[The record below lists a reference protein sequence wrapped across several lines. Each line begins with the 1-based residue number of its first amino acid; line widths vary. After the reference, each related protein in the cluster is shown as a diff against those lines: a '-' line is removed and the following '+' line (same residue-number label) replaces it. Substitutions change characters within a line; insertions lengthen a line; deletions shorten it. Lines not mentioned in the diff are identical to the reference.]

1 MIGDGCNDSLRSA
14 GFKVWKDEN
23 NGFFFVNSCQTKIF

>member
-1 MIGDGCNDSLRSA
+1 MIGNGGNNSFSSA
-14 GFKVWKDEN
+14 GFEVGKDEN